1 MMSASKDMPLLA
13 RFAEQVAGNPQAPA
27 VIDQSVTLTYAE
39 LASASER
46 IARGLLARGVEPG
59 QRVALHFRVVR
70 VRHVVQAEHRVHPGP
85 QAHQVLALVD
95 RPLGQRQTE
104 RWHGGDPFR
113 QLLHPVVQLG
123 DGVTRLDELLVRELR
138 SALR

>member
-13 RFAEQVAGNPQAPA
+13 RFAEQVARNPQAPA

-59 QRVALHFRVVR
+59 QS
-70 VRHVVQAEHRVHPGP
+70 
-85 QAHQVLALVD
+85 LALCMPRCWQWLAAILGALKVGAVVVPLD
-95 RPLGQRQTE
+95 RASPR
-104 RWHGGDPFR
+104 
-113 QLLHPVVQLG
+113 
-123 DGVTRLDELLVRELR
+123 
-138 SALR
+138 